1 MCGAGGKLKGDV
13 MSIEPMK
20 LFFKEI
26 KEPIETTMIGNY
38 AVAGAVTQTNPDVI
52 CAFPITP
59 QTQAVEGLSDV
70 VHQGRLKAAFINVE
84 SELAAISYSTA
95 ACAAGARTFTATASQ
110 GFLLMTEALP
120 MAVGW
125 RVPLTMM
132 ISARAFNAPNLS
144 IWNSWEFTQVNSEL
158 GWNCLVSENVQETYD
173 AAIISLMIAEDSLF
187 PTMFVHDGFIISH
200 SVQKLWLIPD
210 ETVLK
215 LTPRKPRH
223 TITPER
229 PGTWGGIVTPDYFM
243 EGRKKLDEE
252 KEPVLDIMKQC
263 FKNFEN
269 ETGRKYDLIETFNLD
284 NSSKTAIITM
294 GSMCGNI
301 ISWMTKNPDIGLIK
315 IRAYRPFPHEELQKI
330 VEESQLER
338 LIILEKSDSLNGM
351 LPPFSMSVA
360 TALYPLGTLFRSFIV
375 GLGGR
380 DVTRDEFDV
389 AKKKIQEV
397 NDMKGKL
404 YMYLGVRETKK
415 KIYGVNE

>member
-1 MCGAGGKLKGDV
+1 VQFLKNNKEV
-13 MSIEPMK
+13 IKMSIEPMK

-26 KEPIETTMIGNY
+26 KEPLETTMIGNY
-38 AVAGAVTQTNPDVI
+38 AVAGAVTQTDPDVV

-70 VHQGRLKAAFINVE
+70 VNHGRLKAAFVNVE

-132 ISARAFNAPNLS
+132 ISARAFNSPNLS
-144 IWNSWEFTQVNSEL
+144 IWNSWEFTETNSEL
-158 GWNCLVSENVQETYD
+158 GWNTIVSENVQETYD
-173 AAIISLMIAEDSLF
+173 AAILSVMISDDSLF

-200 SVQKLWLIPD
+200 SVQKLTLIPD
-210 ETVLK
+210 KIVLK

-223 TITPER
+223 TINPNH
-229 PGTWGGIVTPDYFM
+229 PGTWGGIVTPDFFM
-243 EGRKKLDEE
+243 EGRKNIDEA
-252 KEPVLDIMKQC
+252 KEPVLGIMKKC
-263 FKNFEN
+263 FEDFGKA
-269 ETGRKYDLIETFNLD
+269 TGRYYDLIETYNLD
-284 NSSKTAIITM
+284 NSSKTAFITM

-301 ISWMTKNPDIGLIK
+301 VSWMTKNKDVGLIK
-315 IRAYRPFPHEELQKI
+315 IRTFRPFPFEELQKI
-330 VEESQLER
+330 VEEHNIEK

-351 LPPFSMSVA
+351 LPPFSMTIAS
-360 TALYPLGTLFRSFIV
+360 ALYPLKTLFRSFIV

-380 DVTRDEFDV
+380 DVTRDEFDIT
-389 AKKKIQEV
+389 KKKMAKV
-397 NDMKGKL
+397 SDMKGKL
-404 YMYLGVRETKK
+404 YMYLGVREKK
-415 KIYGVNE
+415 NKLYGVDE